1 MTITRDARL
10 EVQTVGRKWM
20 GSAWL
25 TPDLFFPKIAKMV
38 YIPESLL
45 LLA

>member
-25 TPDLFFPKIAKMV
+25 TPDLFFPKTGQKWFTFLNL
-38 YIPESLL
+38 Y
-45 LLA
+45 